1 MKAIKATRL
10 LERNMQKWLV
20 KATHTLI
27 AIDWFQPS
35 THRITVYNIVLCK
48 K

>member
-20 KATHTLI
+20 KATLTLI
-27 AIDWFQPS
+27 NCYRLVPTFNPQNYSIHA
-35 THRITVYNIVLCK
+35 VA
-48 K
+48 